1 MRTEGLLRTGVL
13 PAEGLGQHVN
23 TAPFFDP
30 PAASD
35 PVLARSHPTGR
46 RWDSV
51 SPLHNWQ
58 GHVSGSGFGKNLNI
72 ENPEDYV
79 WEYVT
84 KCTAETQPCDPNQV
98 NAFYLRTC
106 PRGTQLVNATIGS
119 YNFDLISQQC
129 VPCGPL
135 NYIVDPG
142 SGGTCQECPK
152 GERGRGVYW
161 INVGSMFL
169 LPFFIV
175 LRL

>member
-1 MRTEGLLRTGVL
+1 VDCARGINPSWMHFVPKLLKIGQRTVQYATIKGVTVKHSINLTAYYELFYDNYTG
-13 PAEGLGQHVN
+13 
-23 TAPFFDP
+23 D
-30 PAASD
+30 AS
-35 PVLARSHPTGR
+35 
-46 RWDSV
+46 
-51 SPLHNWQ
+51 
-58 GHVSGSGFGKNLNI
+58 VSGSGFGKNLNI

-142 SGGTCQECPK
+142 SGGACQECPK